1 MSKWELF
8 AKQFITNSGWKTVLE
23 GLGTTVLIAVLGL
36 LLGIAIGTLLAITKV
51 VPQYK
56 LSARI
61 ASNLTDIYTTIFRG
75 IPMVVQLLLAYYVI
89 FPALGISISSIAVA
103 VAVFGLNSG
112 AYICEIMRGGIQSV
126 DHGQLEAGRAVGLS
140 YGSTMGKV
148 VLPQAVK
155 NIVPTL
161 GNEFIT
167 LIKETSVVSFIAV
180 VDLTKAFRSIASSS
194 YEYVVPY
201 IMLAVI
207 YLILVLGITVLVKL
221 LERRLSKSDRRD

>member
-8 AKQFITNSGWKTVLE
+8 TTQFITYSGWQTVLS

-51 VPQYK
+51 VPRYK

-61 ASNLTDIYTTIFRG
+61 ASTITDIYTTIFRG
-75 IPMVVQLLLAYYVI
+75 IPMVVQLLLGYYVI
-89 FPALGISISSIAVA
+89 LPAMGINADSLTVA
-103 VAVFGLNSG
+103 IIVFGLNSG

-126 DHGQLEAGRAVGLS
+126 DRGQLEAGRAVGLG
-140 YGSTMGKV
+140 YGATMGKV
-148 VLPQAVK
+148 VLPQAIK

-180 VDLTKAFRSIASSS
+180 VDLTKAFRSIASAS
-194 YEYVVPY
+194 YEYVIPY

-207 YLILVLGITVLVKL
+207 YLVLVLGITVLVKAT
-221 LERRLSKSDRRD
+221 ERRFNKSDKRN

>member
-8 AKQFITNSGWKTVLE
+8 TTQFINYSGWKTVLS

-61 ASNLTDIYTTIFRG
+61 ASTITDIYTTIFRG
-75 IPMVVQLLLAYYVI
+75 IPMVVQLLLGYYVI
-89 FPALGISISSIAVA
+89 LPAMGINADSLTVA
-103 VAVFGLNSG
+103 IIVFGLNSG

-126 DHGQLEAGRAVGLS
+126 DRGQLEAGRAVGLS
-140 YGSTMGKV
+140 YGASMGKV

-180 VDLTKAFRSIASSS
+180 VDLTKAFRSIASAS
-194 YEYVVPY
+194 YEYVIPY

-207 YLILVLGITVLVKL
+207 YLVLVLGITVLVKAT
-221 LERRLSKSDRRD
+221 ERRFNKSDKRN

>member
-8 AKQFITNSGWKTVLE
+8 VKQFITNSGWETVLS
-23 GLGTTVLIAVLGL
+23 GLGATVLIAVLGL
-36 LLGIAIGTLLAITKV
+36 LLGIAIGTLLAIAKV

-61 ASNLTDIYTTIFRG
+61 ASALTDIYTTIFRG
-75 IPMVVQLLLAYYVI
+75 IPMVVQLLLGYYVI
-89 FPALGISISSIAVA
+89 MPAIGINADSLTVA
-103 VAVFGLNSG
+103 IIVFGLNSG

-126 DHGQLEAGRAVGLS
+126 DRGQLEAGRAVGLS
-140 YGSTMGKV
+140 YGATMGKV

-180 VDLTKAFRSIASSS
+180 VDLTKAFRALASAS
-194 YEYVVPY
+194 YEYVIPY

-207 YLILVLGITVLVKL
+207 YLVLVLGITVLVKFT
-221 LERRLSKSDRRD
+221 ERRFNKSDKRN